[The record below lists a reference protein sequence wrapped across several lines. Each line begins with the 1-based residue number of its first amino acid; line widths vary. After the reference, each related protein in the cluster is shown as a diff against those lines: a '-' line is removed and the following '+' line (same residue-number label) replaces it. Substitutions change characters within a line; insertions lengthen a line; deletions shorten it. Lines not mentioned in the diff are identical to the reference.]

1 MNQEKFYQKTWFT
14 ILFLFLFFPIGL
26 FTMWKYKKFNKVAR
40 IIITVLLCIGMIASY
55 FGSESQDSSS
65 VDSNDTTTTTEKKLT
80 SAEKF
85 AKKQKLSTKRGINYY
100 NALKNIGIKPEEI
113 DVKNKAE
120 NGMSFS
126 YDDYSFESYFD
137 GDKVKNLNSGD
148 IYFIK
153 NYKKVDT
160 VKNRIV
166 TTEERTWLISETK
179 EKVKAVLK
187 APKTADFPGAI
198 IDSDS
203 WNINKNKK
211 TYTVTSYVDAEN
223 SFGAQI
229 RSEYTLTFKWNG
241 DTDVQPELTSFIFDG
256 EKVL

>member
-1 MNQEKFYQKTWFT
+1 MEQKKFYQSTWFT
-14 ILFLFLFFPIGL
+14 VLFLVLFFPIGL

-40 IIITVLLCIGMIASY
+40 IVITVLVCIAFVVGYSGSGDEDASK
-55 FGSESQDSSS
+55 EKAKS
-65 VDSNDTTTTTEKKLT
+65 VATTEKKLT

-85 AKKQKLSTKRGINYY
+85 AKKQKLSTKRGVNYY
-100 NALKNIGIKPEEI
+100 NTLKSIGIKPEEI
-113 DVKNKAE
+113 DVKKTAE

-126 YDDYSFESYFD
+126 YKSYSFEAYFD

-153 NYKKVDT
+153 NYKKIET

-166 TTEERTWLISETK
+166 TSEERAWLISATK
-179 EKVKAVLK
+179 TKVKAVLK

-198 IDSDS
+198 VDSDA
-203 WNINKNKK
+203 WEINKNKNK
-211 TYTVTSYVDAEN
+211 YTVESYVDAEN

-229 RSEYTLTFKWNG
+229 RSQYTLIFNWNG
-241 DTDVQPELTSFIFDG
+241 DTDVEPELTSFVFDG
-256 EKVL
+256 EKIL